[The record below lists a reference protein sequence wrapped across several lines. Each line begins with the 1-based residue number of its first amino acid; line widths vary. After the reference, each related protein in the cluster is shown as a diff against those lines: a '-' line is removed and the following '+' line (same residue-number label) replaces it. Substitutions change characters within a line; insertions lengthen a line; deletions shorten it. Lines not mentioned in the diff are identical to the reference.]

1 LSEQNSPNQLNNNL
15 GGEKREES
23 KAEEK
28 KTEKKRIV
36 SKKSKEKDDFYVLVM
51 PDKVRSLSAKI
62 ANRIVEILREEPM
75 ISEKEI
81 ILKLIARDNEIKEY
95 FTKTQDISYI
105 RYIVWSLVKKK
116 VILKA
121 KILGDDK
128 HVYFF
133 LPEQIDSLKEKIIR
147 APKKSSE

>member
-1 LSEQNSPNQLNNNL
+1 MSEQNTPNQLNNNL
-15 GGEKREES
+15 EEEKGKESKVEERKSEKR
-23 KAEEK
+23 
-28 KTEKKRIV
+28 KTI
-36 SKKSKEKDDFYVLVM
+36 SKKSKESEDSYVLVM
-51 PDKVRSLSAKI
+51 PEKVRSLNAKI
-62 ANRIVEILREEPM
+62 ANRIVEILREEPFL
-75 ISEKEI
+75 SEKEI

-95 FTKTQDISYI
+95 FAKTQDISYI

-147 APKKSSE
+147 APKRSFE

>member
-1 LSEQNSPNQLNNNL
+1 MSEQNTPNQLNNNL
-15 GGEKREES
+15 GEEKGKEN
-23 KAEEK
+23 KVEEK
-28 KTEKKRIV
+28 KAEKKKV
-36 SKKSKEKDDFYVLVM
+36 FSKKSKEKEDSYVLVM
-51 PDKVRSLSAKI
+51 PEKVRSLNAKI
-62 ANRIVEILREEPM
+62 ANRIVEILREEPL

-95 FTKTQDISYI
+95 FAKTQDISYI

-116 VILKA
+116 IILKA

-133 LPEQIDSLKEKIIR
+133 LPEQIDSLKEKIIK
-147 APKKSSE
+147 APKRTSE

>member
-1 LSEQNSPNQLNNNL
+1 MP
-15 GGEKREES
+15 EK
-23 KAEEK
+23 
-28 KTEKKRIV
+28 I
-36 SKKSKEKDDFYVLVM
+36 
-51 PDKVRSLSAKI
+51 RSLSAKI

>member
-1 LSEQNSPNQLNNNL
+1 LSEQNSPNNNL

-133 LPEQIDSLKEKIIR
+133 LPEQIDSLKD
-147 APKKSSE
+147 